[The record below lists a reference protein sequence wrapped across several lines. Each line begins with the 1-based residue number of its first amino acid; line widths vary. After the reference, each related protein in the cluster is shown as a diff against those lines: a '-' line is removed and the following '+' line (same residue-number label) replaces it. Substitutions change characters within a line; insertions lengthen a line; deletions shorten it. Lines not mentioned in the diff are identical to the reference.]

1 MVSKS
6 DDGVTSVVV
15 IGHHVVYFRLPF
27 VCSIFTAKASHEVSS
42 TVDSSSDRSKF
53 MTCVLI
59 LLMLIGNVLKNKS
72 VLTFATLNY
81 QQVRK
86 RI

>member
-15 IGHHVVYFRLPF
+15 IEHHVVYFRLPF

-53 MTCVLI
+53 MTCSNSLSYLLI
-59 LLMLIGNVLKNKS
+59 IESGKS
-72 VLTFATLNY
+72 QNTF
-81 QQVRK
+81 
-86 RI
+86 IF